1 MEKVQGNFNAM
12 SNRRG
17 FALFITIGAVLLT
30 AAALTYAA
38 DETVMIGRFSA
49 GDRTHWQDKAFQG
62 ETRYRF
68 DDRSGR
74 PALFAD
80 SQGAASGL
88 YREIKVDLNR
98 TPWLNWS
105 WRVDRVLKDVD
116 ERAKSGDDYPARVY
130 VVVSGGAA
138 FWKTRSLVYVWSS
151 HQPVGATW
159 PNAYT
164 ANARVMA
171 LQSDVQNAGR
181 WVSEKRNIHADF
193 QQLFGE
199 AVDSIDAVALM
210 TDTDNSR
217 QSASAWYGDIYFT
230 AQ

>member
-1 MEKVQGNFNAM
+1 
-12 SNRRG
+12 
-17 FALFITIGAVLLT
+17 
-30 AAALTYAA
+30 
-38 DETVMIGRFSA
+38 MIGRFST

-62 ETRYRF
+62 ETRYHF
-68 DDRSGR
+68 DNRSGR

-88 YREIKVDLNR
+88 YREIKIDLDR

-105 WRVDRVLKDVD
+105 WRVDRVLHHVD

-138 FWKTRSLVYVWSS
+138 FWKTRSLVYVWASN
-151 HQPVGATW
+151 QPIGATW

-164 ANARVMA
+164 ANAQVMA
-171 LQSDVQNAGR
+171 LQSGAQNAGR
-181 WVSEKRNIHADF
+181 WIREKRNIRADF

-199 AVDSIDAVALM
+199 KIDFIDAVALM
-210 TDTDNSR
+210 TDTDNSG

-230 AQ
+230 AR